1 MSSNGGG
8 TSPTNNQQ
16 WRRYL
21 SSNGGGTSPTIN
33 QQWWRYLSSNGGG
46 IRASTAVV
54 LAQQPTNND
63 VNGGGTTASIAAVL
77 EQQSTNN
84 GGAVKE
90 RQRQWYNANNQ
101 STLAM
106 GNVRVKKKQCE
117 SELWQF
123 SSLTVPSACNSDFTM
138 PTYTPTT

>member
-1 MSSNGGG
+1 LSSNGGG

-46 IRASTAVV
+46 IRASMAVV
-54 LAQQPTNND
+54 LAQQPTNYG

-101 STLAM
+101 RTLAM
-106 GNVRVKKKQCE
+106 GNVRVKKN
-117 SELWQF
+117 
-123 SSLTVPSACNSDFTM
+123 SANQNYGSFQV
-138 PTYTPTT
+138 